1 MDGKWRQVEAVGPT
15 TADVPKLCGEDEGTT
30 TSTAAK
36 LRVAAVT
43 ASATVATPAVAF
55 APEKPKV
62 GAAPNTGAGS
72 PVSLAAILHKED
84 RMNSKSEVG
93 AAPNMGAGSQV
104 SLAAILYEI
113 GLHKLGPV

>member
-1 MDGKWRQVEAVGPT
+1 MAAGRGGG
-15 TADVPKLCGEDEGTT
+15 ADDERGSTIYSGEDEGTT

-62 GAAPNTGAGS
+62 GAAPNMGAGS
-72 PVSLAAILHKED
+72 PVSLAAILRK
-84 RMNSKSEVG
+84 
-93 AAPNMGAGSQV
+93 AGSQKKQ
-104 SLAAILYEI
+104 A
-113 GLHKLGPV
+113 HK